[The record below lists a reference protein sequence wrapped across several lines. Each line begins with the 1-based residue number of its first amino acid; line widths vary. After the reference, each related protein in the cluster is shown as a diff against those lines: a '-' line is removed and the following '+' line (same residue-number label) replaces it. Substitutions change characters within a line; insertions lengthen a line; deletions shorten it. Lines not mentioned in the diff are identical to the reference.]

1 MSIFKESRLWEF
13 FLTLIMEVFS
23 VKLQNTLFD
32 ECFENHAFSLALLL
46 IYIDFDSE
54 LIGQNQ
60 TAYSLIVLSQRKYRL
75 LRDEIK
81 PVYFENLEFS
91 RVVK

>member
-46 IYIDFDSE
+46 SYIDFDSE
-54 LIGQNQ
+54 LMKRSKSN
-60 TAYSLIVLSQRKYRL
+60 SV
-75 LRDEIK
+75 
-81 PVYFENLEFS
+81 
-91 RVVK
+91 